1 MYPSS
6 QTAASS
12 TPVQGLDQILR
23 LPQVKLATGLG
34 KSSIYNGVL
43 NGTFPAPVALG
54 ARAIGWH
61 QSSVESWLASR
72 KPTSQKAAA

>member
-1 MYPSS
+1 MYPSL

-12 TPVQGLDQILR
+12 TPIPALDQILR
-23 LPQVKLATGLG
+23 LPQVKVASGLG
-34 KSSIYNGVL
+34 KSSIYKGVQ

-61 QSSVESWLASR
+61 QTSISKWLASR
-72 KPTSQKAAA
+72 KPATQKAAA